1 MSNSSIRIV
10 SYTDKSFVVV
20 GDTKTYKDSL
30 KNLGGKWNGSLTNK
44 ETGEKF
50 MGWIFYAS
58 KKNEIQSWI
67 DTGCKTIGEPQAK
80 PQAKPQARQEVRQE
94 VRQETKQEMRQESK
108 RDQPTLTTY
117 DSTQKLEKTVQ
128 SLIERI
134 TFLEKEVQTLKQ
146 SQNKPQGR
154 FQDRSK
160 PKVEEEEVE
169 EEVEEEEV
177 QQPPKRLLKRY

>member
-30 KNLGGKWNGSLTNK
+30 KNLGGKWNGSLTNR

-58 KKNEIQSWI
+58 KKNEIQYWI
-67 DTGCKTIGEPQAK
+67 DSGCKAIGEA
-80 PQAKPQARQEVRQE
+80 ARQEVRQE
-94 VRQETKQEMRQESK
+94 VRQESK
-108 RDQPTLTTY
+108 REQPTLTS
-117 DSTQKLEKTVQ
+117 DSTLNLEKTVQ
-128 SLIERI
+128 TLIERI
-134 TFLEKEVQTLKQ
+134 TLLEKEVQTLKQ
-146 SQNKPQGR
+146 SQNKSQGQ
-154 FQDRSK
+154 FQDRAK
-160 PKVEEEEVE
+160 PKVEEEFE
-169 EEVEEEEV
+169 EEVEDEEV

>member
-30 KNLGGKWNGSLTNK
+30 KTLGGKWNSSLTNK

-58 KKNEIQSWI
+58 KKNEIQYWI
-67 DTGCKTIGEPQAK
+67 DTGFKTIGE
-80 PQAKPQARQEVRQE
+80 AKPQARQEVRQE
-94 VRQETKQEMRQESK
+94 AKQEVRQESK

-154 FQDRSK
+154 FQDRAK
-160 PKVEEEEVE
+160 PKVEEEVE
-169 EEVEEEEV
+169 EVVEEEEV